1 MKLGIFGFGVV
12 GQGLYHVL
20 QQSNTIQAEI
30 AKFCIKNITKPRSLD
45 ATLFTDD
52 KTELLD
58 NPEIDVIVELID
70 DAEAAFEIVKTA
82 MNSGKHVV
90 SANKKMIA
98 EHLEELLA
106 LQKQNKVSFL
116 YEGSCCASIP
126 IIRNLEEYYDNDL
139 LTSIEGIFN
148 GSTNFIL
155 TKMINES
162 APYEDVLKE
171 AQDLGFA
178 ESDPTLDV
186 EGIDARY
193 KLCILLYH
201 AFGLIT
207 DPHTLFTL
215 GITKINTFDIEFAQK
230 NNFEIK
236 LIAKAKKIGSQIDAT
251 VLPTFVD
258 KSSILAQT
266 KNEYNAVILES
277 AFSESQFLYGKG
289 AGDKPTGSAV
299 LSDISALGYG
309 YRYEYKKSAKSKEK
323 IELHEDFQMRIYV
336 RFADQQPDEADFTE
350 VLEKY
355 SSRYGNYWIGYIS
368 RQKMKEAQWLE
379 IPEINVIA
387 LG

>member
-20 QQSNTIQAEI
+20 QQSNSIQAEI
-30 AKFCIKNITKPRSLD
+30 EKFCIKDITKPRSLD
-45 ATLFTDD
+45 KALFTDD
-52 KTELLD
+52 KNELLHND
-58 NPEIDVIVELID
+58 KIDVIVELID
-70 DAEAAFEIVKTA
+70 DAEAAFEIVKEA
-82 MNSGKHVV
+82 MNRGKHVV

-98 EHLEELLA
+98 EHLEELLE
-106 LQKQNKVSFL
+106 LQRKNKVSLL

-139 LTSIEGIFN
+139 MTSLEGIFN

-162 APYEDVLKE
+162 ASYENVLKE

-207 DPHTLFTL
+207 NPDELFTL

-230 NNFEIK
+230 NNYEIK
-236 LIAKAKKIGSQIDAT
+236 LIARGKKVGDFIDAT
-251 VLPTFVD
+251 VLPTFVHQ
-258 KSSILAQT
+258 SSILAQT

-309 YRYEYKKSAKSKEK
+309 YRYEYKKASRTNNFA
-323 IELHEDFQMRIYV
+323 LHEDFEMKVYV
-336 RFADQQPDEADFTE
+336 RFKDQHPNESDFIE
-350 VLEKY
+350 VVEKY
-355 SSRYGNYWIGYIS
+355 SGPDGNYWIGYVS
-368 RQKMKEAQWLE
+368 RQKMKDAKWLE
-379 IPEINVIA
+379 IPDLNVIA